1 MTDRRTLLRG
11 GSAALV
17 GALAIAAVE
26 SGSDP
31 AFASVTPAL
40 MGNPAETGE
49 SLGFPKNL
57 TYEERRNLETFD
69 ELDFVVF
76 SGQQWDR
83 VGESHSENIR
93 AHWPDG
99 HYTDGLA
106 RHIEDLKFQ
115 FMFAPDTRVTD
126 HPIRVAKGNLTA
138 VTGVAT
144 GTFTRPMPDGKGGFI
159 QPTGKKYAINMV
171 TVGLWNRQ
179 GVMDEEFI
187 IFDQLTFMQQLG
199 LA

>member
-1 MTDRRTLLRG
+1 MIDRRTVLRG
-11 GSAALV
+11 GGALAV

-31 AFASVTPAL
+31 ASASVTRAL
-40 MGNPAETGE
+40 LGNPAETGG
-49 SLGFPKNL
+49 SLGYPKHL
-57 TYEERRNLETFD
+57 THEERRNLETFD

-83 VGESHSENIR
+83 VHESHSDNIR

-126 HPIRVAKGNLTA
+126 HPVRIAKDNFTA

-144 GTFTRPMPDGKGGFI
+144 GTFTRPMPDGQGGQI

-171 TVGLWNRQ
+171 TVGIWNKY

-187 IFDQLTFMQQLG
+187 IFDQLTFLHQLG